1 MSDLLRLLRLLKPYW
16 KWMALG
22 VLLSFL
28 TLLANV
34 GLMAMSG
41 WFIAAMAIA
50 GLAGVSMNYFTPAA
64 TIRTFAI
71 LRTVGRYGERLVTH
85 EATFRVLA
93 ELRVWFYTRLEPL
106 APARLQQYRSGDLLS
121 RIRSDIDTLDN
132 LYLRIVV
139 PVAVALLGL
148 IAVALFL
155 LLYHPPLA
163 LIVIPFLLLAGVGVP
178 LLVQRLGRLPG
189 HEMVTHTAALNANAV
204 DGLQGMSE
212 LLVYGAAERHNA
224 QWQTHSRRL
233 SAAQGRMSR
242 LNGLSQAAL
251 GLSTNLA
258 AWLVALMAIPL
269 LASGELERPELAM
282 LILFTI
288 ASFELVM
295 PLPLAFQMLGQTLSA
310 ARRVF
315 EIIDAEPQAP
325 EPAAPSPEPEQFG
338 ITLEGVGF
346 RYDKTE
352 LPALKGINL
361 ALPPGHRVAVIG
373 ATGSGKSTLL
383 NLLLRFWDPQQGR
396 ISLGGHDLRNYHGN
410 DLRRHIAVVSQHS
423 HLFTTTLRQNL
434 LLANPQANEAQL
446 LAALEVAQLKRF
458 VDELPD
464 GLDTWIGETGLTL
477 SGGQARRMAIA
488 RALLKD
494 APILLLDEPTE
505 GLDAATEQ
513 AVMQAIY
520 RLMQGRTVL
529 LITHRLVGLDAMD
542 EIVVLD
548 RGAITERG
556 CHHELLVSG
565 GIYAAMHARLGEQP
579 ATMARHL

>member
-50 GLAGVSMNYFTPAA
+50 GLAGVNMNYFSPAA

-121 RIRSDIDTLDN
+121 RIRNDIDTLDN
-132 LYLRIVV
+132 LYLRILV

-148 IAVALFL
+148 IATALFL
-155 LLYHPPLA
+155 SLYHPTLA
-163 LIVIPFLLLAGVGVP
+163 LIVVTALLLAGAGMP
-178 LLVQRLGRLPG
+178 LLVQRLGRRPG
-189 HEMVTHTAALNANAV
+189 REMVAHTSALNAHAV

-212 LLVYGAAERHNA
+212 LLVYGSAERHA
-224 QWQTHSRRL
+224 TQLQHHSRQL
-233 SAAQGRMSR
+233 STAQKRMGR

-251 GLSTNLA
+251 GLITNLA
-258 AWLVALMAIPL
+258 AWLVALVAIPL
-269 LASGELERPELAM
+269 IASGELDRPELAM

-288 ASFELVM
+288 ASFEMVM

-310 ARRVF
+310 ARRIF
-315 EIIDAEPQAP
+315 EIVDAQPQAVDP
-325 EPAAPSPEPEQFG
+325 DAPSPQPERFD
-338 ITLEGVGF
+338 LKMEGVGF
-346 RYDKTE
+346 RYSGDAP
-352 LPALKGINL
+352 PALNNIDLTLHTGGRL
-361 ALPPGHRVAVIG
+361 AVVG
-373 ATGSGKSTLL
+373 ATGSGKSTLF

-396 ISLGGHDLRNYHGN
+396 ITLDGHDLRTFHGD

-434 LLANPQANEAQL
+434 LLARPQASEEQL
-446 LAALEVAQLKRF
+446 MAALEAAQLKPF
-458 VDELPD
+458 IDDLPD
-464 GLDTWIGETGLTL
+464 GLDTWIGEAGLTL
-477 SGGQARRMAIA
+477 SGGQARRVAIA

-505 GLDAATEQ
+505 GLDAATERSLMQ
-513 AVMQAIY
+513 AVD

-529 LITHRLVGLDAMD
+529 LITHRLVGLEGMD

-548 RGAITERG
+548 RGTITERG
-556 CHHELLVSG
+556 RHQELLSAG
-565 GIYAAMHARLGEQP
+565 RTYAAMHARL
-579 ATMARHL
+579 